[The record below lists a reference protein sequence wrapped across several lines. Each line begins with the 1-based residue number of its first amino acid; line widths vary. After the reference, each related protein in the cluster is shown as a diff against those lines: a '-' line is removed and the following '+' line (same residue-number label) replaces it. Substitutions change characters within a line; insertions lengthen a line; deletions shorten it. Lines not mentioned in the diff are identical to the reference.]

1 MSLRPDVALSLL
13 DECTGDDLWSVE
25 HCHTRGVPQDW
36 IDELADAF
44 ESSYRV
50 SSQTIYV
57 TGEDG
62 TPRSVN
68 QYYGVR
74 DIDIAMRI
82 GQQLGLDVDQ
92 IKAVAFSRQTTVDRI
107 KEAVMDG

>member
-1 MSLRPDVALSLL
+1 MKLSPDVALALL

-25 HCHTRGVPQDW
+25 HCLERRVPQSW

-44 ESSYRV
+44 ETSYRV

-57 TGEDG
+57 PDPQTG
-62 TPRSVN
+62 RRIVN

-74 DIDIAMRI
+74 DVDLAKRIATD
-82 GQQLGLDVDQ
+82 LGLDVES
-92 IKAVAFSRQTTVDRI
+92 IEAACLSRQAIVRMI
-107 KEAVMDG
+107 KEAIMDG

>member
-1 MSLRPDVALSLL
+1 MKLSPDVALALL

-25 HCHTRGVPQDW
+25 HCLQRRVPQSW

-44 ESSYRV
+44 ETSYRV

-57 TGEDG
+57 TDPDTG
-62 TPRSVN
+62 RRIVN

-74 DIDIAMRI
+74 DVDLAKRIAVD
-82 GQQLGLDVDQ
+82 LGLDVES
-92 IKAVAFSRQTTVDRI
+92 IAASCMSRQAIVRMI
-107 KEAVMDG
+107 KEAIMDG